1 LLKAFHKTFH
11 KDELG
16 YNLPM
21 PDFRFFLKGAPRV
34 EVGDTALETDRIGYV
49 DYLLEE
55 YDAGE
60 VAYRESL
67 ANSLSLG
74 DRHNQGRALQDVEI
88 FILCRDHPAFAA
100 NAKKIIEQMFGKI
113 GDEITSA
120 AFEAILQHARWR
132 LLAEVVSD
140 LLS

>member
-21 PDFRFFLKGAPRV
+21 PDLRIFLLGAPRV
-34 EVGDTALETDRIGYV
+34 EVGSTALETNRIGYV

-74 DRHNQGRALQDVEI
+74 DRHNQGRALQSVDILV
-88 FILCRDHPAFAA
+88 LCRDHPALAA

-113 GDEITSA
+113 GNEISSA
-120 AFEAILQHARWR
+120 ALEAILQHARGR
-132 LLAEVVSD
+132 HLVEVVSD